1 MHRVVAELG
10 TKYILMHWR
19 GHSVDMNS
27 KAVYSDVVEEVKAE
41 LKEQVGKA
49 ITAGIA
55 KEKIIL
61 DPGIGFAKESEHNWE
76 LIHRITEIVDLG
88 YPVLV
93 GASRKRFL
101 GGDSPSER
109 EAATLKITEDL
120 LATGIW
126 GVRVHSVAPHKEVIA
141 RV

>member
-1 MHRVVAELG
+1 
-10 TKYILMHWR
+10 
-19 GHSVDMNS
+19 MNS
-27 KAVYSDVVEEVKAE
+27 KAIYGDVVSEVKSE
-41 LKEQVGKA
+41 LLIQVDKA
-49 ITAGIA
+49 LAAGIA
-55 KEKIIL
+55 REKIIL

-76 LIHRITEIVDLG
+76 LIRRITEILDLG

-101 GGDSPSER
+101 GGDSPMER
-109 EAATLKITEDL
+109 EAATLAITEDL
-120 LATGIW
+120 LASGIW